1 MQAGLYSVRSE
12 NGNANSRRDQI
23 SDIGQMNK
31 LLLRLNHTSI
41 VRLRPPNVP
50 ATGTL
55 AGVERRIFGIEN
67 EYGVTCT
74 LRGQRRLSP
83 DEVAR
88 YLFRRVVSW
97 GRSSN
102 VFLENGARLYL
113 DVGSHPEYATP
124 ECDSLYDLV
133 AHDRAG
139 ERVLEG
145 LQHSAEERLA
155 EEGIRGEIYL
165 FKNNTDSA
173 GNSYG
178 CHENYLMDRRISF
191 KQVVEPLLPFFSTR
205 QIWCGAGKVGSE
217 NRNHPCDYQIS
228 QRADFFETEVAL
240 DTMVKRP
247 IVNTRDEPHAD
258 REKYRRLHVIVG
270 DSNMSEFTIYLRNG
284 VTALILSMIEDG
296 AITKDL
302 TLRDPVRSI
311 REVSHDLT
319 LQNQLIMDDGTS
331 RTALE
336 IQSDFL
342 EMALAYTSSRS
353 LDPVQKD
360 VLQKWE
366 EVIGALKRDP
376 MELDTRIDWVIKKRL
391 IESYMDRKNLSW
403 DDSQVQMLD
412 LQYHD
417 SRPEKGLY
425 HLLERQGKVERIV
438 TDEEIQHAVHNPP
451 RDTRAFFRGE
461 CLKRYPSEVFGVNWD
476 SISFGLED
484 ESIKRV
490 MMSEPLKGTSEFVEE
505 LLDRSKTAVELLE
518 NMGS

>member
-1 MQAGLYSVRSE
+1 MAIPTV
-12 NGNANSRRDQI
+12 
-23 SDIGQMNK
+23 M
-31 LLLRLNHTSI
+31 
-41 VRLRPPNVP
+41 
-50 ATGTL
+50 GT
-55 AGVERRIFGIEN
+55 EIEFGIMVKNDPDFDPISSCVLIVNAYREDPDGTILWDYDQEN
-67 EYGVTCT
+67 PLADARGFQVEGEKYTPNQQENIARNKT
-74 LRGQRRLSP
+74 LI
-83 DEVAR
+83 
-88 YLFRRVVSW
+88 
-97 GRSSN
+97 
-102 VFLENGARLYL
+102 NGARYYV
-113 DVGSHPEYATP
+113 DHAHPEYSSP
-124 ECDSLYDLV
+124 EVTNARDLV
-133 AHDRAG
+133 IHEKAG
-139 ERVLEG
+139 ERVIEISRREANLLLPEG
-145 LQHSAEERLA
+145 ALML
-155 EEGIRGEIYL
+155 IY
-165 FKNNTDSA
+165 KNNSDRK

-376 MELDTRIDWVIKKRL
+376 MELDARIDWVIKKRL
-391 IESYMDRKNLSW
+391 IERYMDRKNLSW

-438 TDEEIQHAVHNPP
+438 TDEEIQHAVYNPP

-490 MMSEPLKGTSEFVEE
+490 MMAEPLKGTSEFVEE